1 MNIEAKAKDQ
11 KIKVSERYNDGDYL
25 QKNQTWH
32 VEDSPWKAEQINKI
46 ASRNNLAVEN
56 VCEVGC
62 GAGEILKQLSQKP
75 RFDGAKFV
83 GYEVSQDAFELCKER
98 ESESVS
104 FKLSDILLE
113 KEVNYDL
120 LLCIDV
126 FEHVDNYMAF
136 LKNIRPKAEYK
147 IFHIPLDL
155 SVNSL
160 LRNRLIYS
168 RNSVGHLHYF
178 TPDTA
183 LASLQD
189 CGYEIVDSMYTPSF
203 ADLPPK
209 TLKAK
214 MAKLPRQLL
223 YKISPKLMTTLL
235 GGCSLM
241 VLAK

>member
-1 MNIEAKAKDQ
+1 MNVDTKTKNQSINA
-11 KIKVSERYNDGDYL
+11 SERYNDGVYL
-25 QKNQTWH
+25 QNNQSWH
-32 VEDSPWKAEQINKI
+32 VEDSPWKAEQIDKI
-46 ASRNNLAVEN
+46 FSRNNLKVEN

-75 RFDGAKFV
+75 SFDGVKFL

-98 ESESVS
+98 ESDSVS
-104 FKLSDILLE
+104 FKLSDILNE
-113 KEVNYDL
+113 TEVSYDL

-136 LKNIRPKAEYK
+136 LRSIRTKSEYK

-178 TPDTA
+178 TPTTA
-183 LASLQD
+183 LATLED
-189 CGYEIVDSMYTPSF
+189 CGYDIVDSMFTASF

-214 MAKLPRQLL
+214 AAKLPRHIL
-223 YKISPKLMTTLL
+223 YKLSPMVMSTLL